1 MAGVLLRSGSVKH
14 FLPLGATGSPVYSAA
29 SQLRAAIRRHL
40 GTEMADYFAIPQQD
54 EKGETIDWYSA
65 FDGNV
70 IPWSAAT
77 PEERSLAKGGLLA
90 AQRQLRERS
99 RTLQA
104 SEDSEQQVFG
114 KLLELAT
121 RIPSDEHVY
130 LVDGRPV
137 MTFWGF
143 AERDG
148 PTDLDVLAGLDTS
161 SVAGS
166 TDTALLG
173 AERAAGSSVRG
184 RWWSWPWLLL
194 PLLLLLLLLALLA
207 WGLRGCLPDGAPRI
221 DVTWP
226 APVDKEGER
235 TSDRSGNGADSVPD
249 ENDDQ
254 SRPIQD
260 KHTDDVTREVDERT
274 ARGRTD
280 YERTYRGSGDS
291 RIDRT
296 YEGSADTRVDTERD
310 DVDTERNDTA
320 VDRSD
325 TTATD
330 DKGASDTAD
339 DARTDESGTDD
350 TRATTADA
358 DKADG
363 TDEKDGDGAGRDDGK
378 DTGAKDASDTDTA
391 TDGKS
396 KGQEDGK
403 NSGERSKDTESQRAT
418 RTTRGS
424 GAPLE
429 IPRDAARKGSTD
441 FLNGGWRSVTGLQ
454 DAAGNPVQLEYD
466 FKGGEGTAKLRRTV
480 NGKEQ
485 TCSAAV
491 RSTFQGSRLVID
503 QADDIR
509 CPDGSTFQRSSVEC
523 TTNALG
529 RAECKGKN
537 RDGSDFQVRISKK

>member
-65 FDGNV
+65 FDGSV
-70 IPWSAAT
+70 VPWSAAT

-148 PTDLDVLAGLDTS
+148 PADLDVLAGLDTS
-161 SVAGS
+161 SVAGANDAAWLS
-166 TDTALLG
+166 
-173 AERAAGSSVRG
+173 AERAAGSATRS

-207 WGLRGCLPDGAPRI
+207 WGLRGCLPDGVPRI

-226 APVDKEGER
+226 APVDNDGER
-235 TSDRSGNGADSVPD
+235 TSDRSGNGADGVPD
-249 ENDDQ
+249 EKDDP
-254 SRPIQD
+254 SRPAQD
-260 KHTDDVTREVDERT
+260 KRIDETTGAIDERT
-274 ARGRTD
+274 RGGRTD
-280 YERTYRGSGDS
+280 YDSTYRGSRDT

-296 YEGSADTRVDTERD
+296 YEGSDGARVDAERNEADTERD
-310 DVDTERNDTA
+310 DTGI
-320 VDRSD
+320 DRSD
-325 TTATD
+325 TTVTD
-330 DKGASDTAD
+330 DKGASDTTD
-339 DARTDESGTDD
+339 DARTDDSGTAD
-350 TRATTADA
+350 TRDATADA
-358 DKADG
+358 DQADG
-363 TDEKDGDGAGRDDGK
+363 TDAKDGDGDGRDEEKNTGAMEPSGK
-378 DTGAKDASDTDTA
+378 DTGTD
-391 TDGKS
+391 DKS
-396 KGQEDGK
+396 KDKEDGK
-403 NSGERSKDTESQRAT
+403 TAAERSRDAESQRAT

-523 TTNALG
+523 TTNAQG

>member
-14 FLPLGATGSPVYSAA
+14 FLPLGAIGSPVYSAA

-65 FDGNV
+65 FDGSV
-70 IPWSAAT
+70 VPWSAAT

-161 SVAGS
+161 SIAGANDAAWLS
-166 TDTALLG
+166 A
-173 AERAAGSSVRG
+173 ASAAGSATRG
-184 RWWSWPWLLL
+184 CWWSWPWLLL
-194 PLLLLLLLLALLA
+194 PLLLLLLLLA
-207 WGLRGCLPDGAPRI
+207 WGLRGCFPDGVPRI

-226 APVDKEGER
+226 APVDKDGER
-235 TSDRSGNGADSVPD
+235 TSDRSGNGTDGVPH
-249 ENDDQ
+249 EKDDP
-254 SRPIQD
+254 SRPVQD
-260 KHTDDVTREVDERT
+260 KQADEATREVDERN

-280 YERTYRGSGDS
+280 YETTYRGSGDS

-296 YEGSADTRVDTERD
+296 YDGSDGTRVDTERND
-310 DVDTERNDTA
+310 ADTERDDMA

-330 DKGASDTAD
+330 DKSVSDTTD
-339 DARTDESGTDD
+339 DARTDDSGTAD
-350 TRATTADA
+350 TRDTAADA
-358 DKADG
+358 GKADG
-363 TDEKDGDGAGRDDGK
+363 TDERDGDGDGDGRDEDKNTGAMEASGT
-378 DTGAKDASDTDTA
+378 DTGTD
-391 TDGKS
+391 DKS
-396 KGQEDGK
+396 KGKEDGK
-403 NSGERSKDTESQRAT
+403 TTAERSRDAETQRAT
-418 RTTRGS
+418 RTTRGA

-523 TTNALG
+523 TTNAQG